1 MSCYNGCYSTPTI
14 SCSPYPS
21 SCTGCLEYIS
31 TDCVQYLGTSYAIGF
46 GILQGDSLTTMV
58 TKIYAQTAS
67 ANTWIP
73 MTLTA
78 ASTYSTFTPLV
89 TLNAKGEVRFRGIM
103 SITSSNPSVI
113 VTAAYITS
121 SSAANYYP
129 SSTTASIRNYGSRS
143 FLVQVAA
150 GTTQITV
157 TALDGSAIG
166 TNTLIDLSSI
176 WYDKNI

>member
-31 TDCVQYLGTSYAIGF
+31 TDCVQFLGTSYSIGF
-46 GILQGDSLTTMV
+46 GILQGDSLTTII

-73 MTLTA
+73 MSLPNAT
-78 ASTYSTFTPLV
+78 TYGGFTPMV
-89 TLNAKGEVRFRGIM
+89 TMNAKGEVRFMGLINV
-103 SITSSNPSVI
+103 SSDVAAAKTIT
-113 VTAAYITS
+113 TAYIS
-121 SSAANYYP
+121 SPTYYP
-129 SSTTASIRNYGSRS
+129 ATTKGFIESYGGADYLIQFLAAS
-143 FLVQVAA
+143 
-150 GTTQITV
+150 GTITV
-157 TALDGSAIG
+157 TRIDGTTSWSAK
-166 TNTLIDLSSI
+166 LDLSQI

>member
-21 SCTGCLEYIS
+21 ACTGCLEYIS

-46 GILQGDSLTTMV
+46 GILQGDSLTTMI
-58 TKIYAQTAS
+58 TKIYAETAS
-67 ANTWIP
+67 ANTWVP
-73 MTLTA
+73 MTFTGA
-78 ASTYSTFTPLV
+78 TTYSTFAPKV
-89 TLNAKGEVRFRGIM
+89 TLNTKGEVRFRGII
-103 SITSSNPSVI
+103 SVSSDNPSRI
-113 VTAAYITS
+113 ITAAYITS

-129 SSTTASIRNYGSRS
+129 SSTTAFVESYGSRS
-143 FLVQVAA
+143 FLIQVAA
-150 GTTQITV
+150 GSTQITV

-166 TNTLIDLSSI
+166 SNVLIDLSQL